1 MPILF
6 ILKPVIIAIS
16 ICYLCFSSGPTMA
29 LSLEE
34 AIRASLKN
42 STVILEA
49 RQSWIA
55 SREAIGSNTS
65 TSDLTARL
73 TSTGTLAQSNK
84 QDGSGFN
91 KSNSIGTGITLSK
104 NLYDG
109 GQTKEN
115 VRLAQINL
123 QMASASYAKSE
134 QGVILTTIEAYLDV
148 SKARREVKL
157 HNKNLTRLKAH
168 VNATKIKVEAGAA
181 TPTRLA
187 EAKARYA
194 RAKSDAILTQK
205 RLDNAED
212 NFRSLTGTNAYSSM
226 EVAVAHN
233 LPTDMLS
240 AETTAQSAHPDIL
253 SAIAAERAANQA
265 FNTLQAAVRP
275 TLAFSLS
282 ANTKMATGTSLD
294 KDEFAAQ
301 LVFSAPLLSTNATTS
316 KARNVAA
323 NYEAAKLNRTEAIR
337 KIRLAAREK
346 FRNWETTAARLEAV
360 TSEIE
365 AFRLVAKGIAS
376 EAQFGQRTVL
386 DLLDAEKD
394 VNDSELSLVTA
405 EHDQILAA
413 FRLKAAIGN
422 LTAEHMGLGN
432 VLGPLLDL
440 PYTKNPFQTT
450 FPFHQITA
458 SN

>member
-1 MPILF
+1 MPIQF
-6 ILKPVIIAIS
+6 MYKPVIVAVLV
-16 ICYLCFSSGPTMA
+16 CYVSFSSPPTMA
-29 LSLEE
+29 MSLED

-42 STVILEA
+42 STVILAA

-55 SREAIGSNTS
+55 SRESIGSNTS

-73 TSTGTLAQSNK
+73 TSTGTLAEIDK
-84 QDGSGFN
+84 QDGGGFN
-91 KSNSIGTGITLSK
+91 KSNSLGTGITLSK

-109 GQTKEN
+109 GQAKEN

-134 QGVILTTIEAYLDV
+134 QAVILSTIEAYLDV
-148 SKARREVKL
+148 YKARREVKL
-157 HNKNLTRLKAH
+157 HDKNLTRLEAH
-168 VNATKIKVEAGAA
+168 VNAAKIRVEAGAA

-194 RAKSDAILTQK
+194 RAKSDAILTQT
-205 RLDNAED
+205 RLNNAED
-212 NFRSLTGTNAYSSM
+212 HFRSLTGKNGSSTM
-226 EVAVAHN
+226 QPAVARN

-240 AETTAQSAHPDIL
+240 AETFAQSAHPDIL

-282 ANTKMATGTSLD
+282 ANTRMATGTSLD
-294 KDEFAAQ
+294 KDELAAQ

-323 NYEAAKLNRTEAIR
+323 NYEAAKLNRSEAVR
-337 KIRLAAREK
+337 KIRVAAREK

-360 TSEIE
+360 LSEIE

-376 EAQFGQRTVL
+376 EAQFGQRTML

-394 VNDSELSLVTA
+394 VNDAELSLVTA
-405 EHDQILAA
+405 EHEQILAA
-413 FRLKAAIGN
+413 FRLKAGIGS
-422 LTAEHMGLGN
+422 LTAEQMGLGN
-432 VLGPLLDL
+432 VLGSLLDL
-440 PYTKNPFQTT
+440 PKTKNPFQTT
-450 FPFHQITA
+450 FPFRRITA
-458 SN
+458 SD

>member
-1 MPILF
+1 MPIQF
-6 ILKPVIIAIS
+6 TYKPVIVAVLV
-16 ICYLCFSSGPTMA
+16 CYVSFSSPPTMA
-29 LSLEE
+29 ISLED

-42 STVILEA
+42 STVILAA

-55 SREAIGSNTS
+55 SRESIGSNTT

-73 TSTGTLAQSNK
+73 TSTGTLAETDK

-91 KSNSIGTGITLSK
+91 KSNSLGTGITLSK

-109 GQTKEN
+109 GQAKEN

-123 QMASASYAKSE
+123 QMASATYAKSE
-134 QGVILTTIEAYLDV
+134 QAVILSTIEAYLDV
-148 SKARREVKL
+148 YKARREVQL
-157 HNKNLTRLKAH
+157 YDKNLTRLEAH
-168 VNATKIKVEAGAA
+168 VNAAKIRVEAGAA

-187 EAKARYA
+187 EAKSRYA
-194 RAKSDAILTQK
+194 RAKSDAILTQT
-205 RLDNAED
+205 RLSNAED
-212 NFRSLTGTNAYSSM
+212 HFRSLTGKDGSSTM
-226 EVAVAHN
+226 QPAMARN

-240 AETTAQSAHPDIL
+240 AETFAQSAHPDIL

-282 ANTKMATGTSLD
+282 ANTRMATGTSLD

-323 NYEAAKLNRTEAIR
+323 NYEAAKLNRFEAIR
-337 KIRLAAREK
+337 KIRVAAREK

-360 TSEIE
+360 LSEIE

-376 EAQFGQRTVL
+376 EAQFGQRTML
-386 DLLDAEKD
+386 DLLDAEKN
-394 VNDSELSLVTA
+394 VNDAELSLVTA
-405 EHDQILAA
+405 EHEQILAA
-413 FRLKAAIGN
+413 FRLKAAIGS
-422 LTAEHMGLGN
+422 LTAQQMGLDN
-432 VLGPLLDL
+432 VLGSLLDL
-440 PYTKNPFQTT
+440 PNTKNPFQAT
-450 FPFHQITA
+450 FPFRRITA
-458 SN
+458 SD

>member
-1 MPILF
+1 MPIQF
-6 ILKPVIIAIS
+6 IHKPVIAAVAVCYIS
-16 ICYLCFSSGPTMA
+16 FSSLPTMA
-29 LSLEE
+29 ISLED

-42 STVILEA
+42 STVILAA

-55 SREAIGSNTS
+55 SRESIGSNTS

-73 TSTGTLAQSNK
+73 TSTGTLAEADK

-91 KSNSIGTGITLSK
+91 KSNSLGTGITLSK

-115 VRLAQINL
+115 VRLAHINL

-134 QGVILTTIEAYLDV
+134 QAVILATIEAYLNV

-157 HNKNLTRLKAH
+157 HEKNLARLEAH
-168 VNATKIKVEAGAA
+168 VNAAKIRVEAGAA

-194 RAKSDAILTQK
+194 RAKSNAILTQT

-212 NFRSLTGTNAYSSM
+212 NFHSLTGTNGYSSM
-226 EVAVAHN
+226 QPAVAYD
-233 LPTDMLS
+233 LPKDILS
-240 AETTAQSAHPDIL
+240 AETVAQSAHPDIL
-253 SAIAAERAANQA
+253 LAMAAERAANQA
-265 FNTLQAAVRP
+265 FKTLQAAVRP

-282 ANTKMATGTSLD
+282 ANTRMATGSSLD

-301 LVFSAPLLSTNATTS
+301 LVFSTPLLSTNATTS

-323 NYEAAKLNRTEAIR
+323 NYEAAKLNRSEAIR
-337 KIRLAAREK
+337 KIQVAAREK
-346 FRNWETTAARLEAV
+346 FRDWETTSARLEAV
-360 TSEIE
+360 STEIE
-365 AFRLVAKGIAS
+365 AFRLVAKGVAS
-376 EAQFGQRTVL
+376 EAQFGQRTLL

-394 VNDSELSLVTA
+394 LNAAELSLVTA

-413 FRLKAAIGN
+413 FRLKAAIGH
-422 LTAEHMGLGN
+422 LTADQMGLGN
-432 VLGPLLDL
+432 VLGSLFDL
-440 PYTKNPFQTT
+440 PNTKNPFQTT
-450 FPFHQITA
+450 FPFRRIIA
-458 SN
+458 SD

>member
-1 MPILF
+1 MPILSMYKL
-6 ILKPVIIAIS
+6 ITAAVSVCCI
-16 ICYLCFSSGPTMA
+16 CFSSLPTMA
-29 LSLEE
+29 MSMEE

-42 STVILEA
+42 STVILAA

-55 SREAIGSNTS
+55 SRESIGSNTS

-73 TSTGTLAQSNK
+73 TSTGTLAETDNK
-84 QDGSGFN
+84 DGSGFN
-91 KSNSIGTGITLSK
+91 NLNSLGTGITLSK

-123 QMASASYAKSE
+123 QMASATYAKSE
-134 QGVILTTIEAYLDV
+134 QTVILRTIEAYLDV

-157 HNKNLTRLKAH
+157 HDKNLTRLRAH
-168 VNATKIKVEAGAA
+168 VNATKIRVEAGAA

-194 RAKSDAILTQK
+194 RAKSDAILTQT
-205 RLDNAED
+205 RLNNAED
-212 NFRSLTGTNAYSSM
+212 NFRSLTGTNGYGS
-226 EVAVAHN
+226 VQPAVAHD

-240 AETTAQSAHPDIL
+240 AETVAQSAHPDIL
-253 SAIAAERAANQA
+253 LAIAAERAANQA

-275 TLAFSLS
+275 TVSFSLS

-294 KDEFAAQ
+294 KNEFAAQ
-301 LVFSAPLLSTNATTS
+301 LVFSSPLLSTNATTS

-323 NYEAAKLNRTEAIR
+323 KYKEAKLNRTEAMR
-337 KIRLAAREK
+337 KVRIAAREK
-346 FRNWETTAARLEAV
+346 FRNWKTTAVRLEAV
-360 TSEIE
+360 LSEIE

-376 EAQFGQRTVL
+376 EAQFGQRTML

-394 VNDSELSLVTA
+394 VNDAELSLVKA

-413 FRLKAAIGN
+413 FRLKAAVGN
-422 LTAEHMGLGN
+422 LTAEQMDLGN
-432 VLGPLLDL
+432 VLGSLDDL
-440 PYTKNPFQTT
+440 PDTKNPFQTT
-450 FPFHQITA
+450 FPFRRITA
-458 SN
+458 SD

>member
-1 MPILF
+1 MPIIF
-6 ILKPVIIAIS
+6 IYKRVIVVVWVCY
-16 ICYLCFSSGPTMA
+16 ICLSSLPTMA
-29 LSLEE
+29 MSLED
-34 AIRASLKN
+34 AIRAGLRN
-42 STVILEA
+42 SAVILAA

-55 SREAIGSNTS
+55 SRESIGVNTS
-65 TSDLTARL
+65 TSDLTAQL
-73 TSTGTLAQSNK
+73 TSTGTLAETDN

-91 KSNSIGTGITLSK
+91 NSNSLGTEIRLSK

-109 GQTKEN
+109 GQAKEN

-123 QMASASYAKSE
+123 QMASAHYAKSE
-134 QGVILTTIEAYLDV
+134 QAVILTIIEAYLDV
-148 SKARREVKL
+148 SKARREVRL
-157 HNKNLTRLKAH
+157 HDKNLTRLEAH
-168 VNATKIKVEAGAA
+168 VNAAKIRVEAGAA

-194 RAKSDAILTQK
+194 RAKSNAILTQT
-205 RLDNAED
+205 RLNNAED
-212 NFRSLTGTNAYSSM
+212 NFRSLTGTNGYSHM
-226 EVAVAHN
+226 QPAVAHD
-233 LPTDMLS
+233 LPIDILS
-240 AETTAQSAHPDIL
+240 AETVAHSAHPDIL

-265 FNTLQAAVRP
+265 FNTLKATVRP
-275 TLAFSLS
+275 TVAFSFS

-337 KIRLAAREK
+337 KIRVAAREK

-360 TSEIE
+360 LREIE

-376 EAQFGQRTVL
+376 EAEFGQRTML

-394 VNDSELSLVTA
+394 VNNAELSLVTA
-405 EHDQILAA
+405 EHDQTLAA
-413 FRLKAAIGN
+413 FQLKAAIGN
-422 LTAEHMGLGN
+422 LTAEQLGLGN
-432 VLGPLLDL
+432 VLGSLLDL
-440 PYTKNPFQTT
+440 PNTKNPFQTT
-450 FPFHQITA
+450 FPFRRIP
-458 SN
+458 SSD

>member
-1 MPILF
+1 MPILSMYK
-6 ILKPVIIAIS
+6 LIIVAVLGYCI
-16 ICYLCFSSGPTMA
+16 CFSSLPTMA
-29 LSLEE
+29 MSLDE

-42 STVILEA
+42 STVILAA

-73 TSTGTLAQSNK
+73 TSTGTLAETDK

-91 KSNSIGTGITLSK
+91 NSNSLGTGITLSK

-109 GQTKEN
+109 GQAKEN

-134 QGVILTTIEAYLDV
+134 QAVILSTIEAYLDV

-157 HNKNLTRLKAH
+157 HDKNLTRLEAH
-168 VNATKIKVEAGAA
+168 VNVAKIRVEAGAA

-194 RAKSDAILTQK
+194 RAKSDAILTQT
-205 RLDNAED
+205 RLNNAED
-212 NFRSLTGTNAYSSM
+212 NFRSLTGTNGYSTM
-226 EVAVAHN
+226 QPAVARN

-240 AETTAQSAHPDIL
+240 AETVAQSAHPDIL

-265 FNTLQAAVRP
+265 FNTLQAAVGP

-282 ANTKMATGTSLD
+282 ANTRMATGTSLD
-294 KDEFAAQ
+294 KDELAAQ

-323 NYEAAKLNRTEAIR
+323 NYEAAKLNRSEAIR
-337 KIRLAAREK
+337 KIRVAAREK

-360 TSEIE
+360 LSEIE

-376 EAQFGQRTVL
+376 EAQFGQRTLL

-394 VNDSELSLVTA
+394 VNDAELSLVTA
-405 EHDQILAA
+405 EHEQILAA
-413 FRLKAAIGN
+413 FRLKAAIGS
-422 LTAEHMGLGN
+422 LTAEQMGLGN
-432 VLGPLLDL
+432 VLGSLLDL
-440 PYTKNPFQTT
+440 PDTKNPFQTT
-450 FPFHQITA
+450 FPFRRITA
-458 SN
+458 SD